1 MSLTPKNVPLAA
13 IVATLAM
20 SMTGCRAVAGI
31 FKAGVWTG
39 VIVIGFLLLLGFGAT
54 RLFARRT

>member
-1 MSLTPKNVPLAA
+1 MSPTQKNVQLAA

-20 SMTGCRAVAGI
+20 SMTGCRAIAGI

-39 VIVIGFLLLLGFGAT
+39 VIVIAFLLLLGFGAT

>member
-1 MSLTPKNVPLAA
+1 MSLANKNVQLAA

-20 SMTGCRAVAGI
+20 SMTGCRAISGI

-39 VIVIGFLLLLGFGAT
+39 VIIIGFLLLLGFGAT
-54 RLFARRT
+54 RLFARRA